1 MTYRV
6 WEGINKHENHWAVRK
21 RRMTPISVHREKKG
35 ENHTQ
40 RRRGADE
47 RKNTPHGEE
56 EEEEEEGGST
66 EMQQDQIRAFGLF
79 ILVNTTPRIYLK
91 F

>member
-1 MTYRV
+1 MKAS
-6 WEGINKHENHWAVRK
+6 GAVRK
-21 RRMTPISVHREKKG
+21 RRRMTPISVHREKKG
-35 ENHTQ
+35 RGNHTQ

-47 RKNTPHGEE
+47 RQSTPHSEE
-56 EEEEEEGGST
+56 EEGEEEGGST

>member
-6 WEGINKHENHWAVRK
+6 WEGINKHESHWALRK
-21 RRMTPISVHREKKG
+21 RRKMTPISVHREKKG
-35 ENHTQ
+35 ENHRQ

-47 RKNTPHGEE
+47 RKITLTLRRRRRRW
-56 EEEEEEGGST
+56 GST
-66 EMQQDQIRAFGLF
+66 EEQQDQIRAFGLF